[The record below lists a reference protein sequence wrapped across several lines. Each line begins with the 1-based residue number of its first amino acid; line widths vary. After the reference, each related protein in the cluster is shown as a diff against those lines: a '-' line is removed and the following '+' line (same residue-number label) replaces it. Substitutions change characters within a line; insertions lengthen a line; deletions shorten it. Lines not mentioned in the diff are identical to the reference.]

1 MSQPIYIEVDDFKII
16 TPFRMILSAPSGGG
30 KSDFI
35 IRLIDNSAQLLREP
49 PKKIVYCYTIMQ
61 EKLKN
66 LAERNPHVELHE
78 GFSSDLFEHHD
89 GSSHLL
95 IVVDDMMDS
104 NIHAEL
110 ASLFIKYSRHRNI
123 SCAYLPQNCFD
134 KSTPSAAKHNRTLM
148 VNANEI
154 VCFR

>member
-78 GFSSDLFEHHD
+78 GWDD
-89 GSSHLL
+89 GGQHRRVNL
-95 IVVDDMMDS
+95 
-104 NIHAEL
+104 EL
-110 ASLFIKYSRHRNI
+110 SYLEEKYG
-123 SCAYLPQNCFD
+123 
-134 KSTPSAAKHNRTLM
+134 
-148 VNANEI
+148 
-154 VCFR
+154 